1 MAIKNAVSEDIAFF
15 LCLFAGAYGQQTPH
29 GFLQYAAGAG
39 DIDPFPA
46 AATGAEY
53 RAFLEIESRF
63 LLQTLFLFGV
73 TFEIC
78 TEVYPHQ
85 VSAFAGCDD
94 GFGQMFPQK
103 PFHISD
109 IVIQIGAASI
119 QPVCAFCIS
128 GNGGV
133 PRQGHDAVYGKMLKK
148 PEDYTDVRGQVTAD
162 LQDEMERFWVA
173 DLRKKYPVTINENVL
188 KTVNKHE

>member
-1 MAIKNAVSEDIAFF
+1 MAIKNAVSEDTAFF

-53 RAFLEIESRF
+53 RAFLEIEPRF

-128 GNGGV
+128 RSFRAARSMSSALLWKRRIRRIWKI
-133 PRQGHDAVYGKMLKK
+133 PQVYLYRK
-148 PEDYTDVRGQVTAD
+148 PSR
-162 LQDEMERFWVA
+162 RW
-173 DLRKKYPVTINENVL
+173 
-188 KTVNKHE
+188 KT